1 MQLAER
7 AKNRRTIVK
16 NLKRVMA
23 LSLAVMMAVPL
34 TSCGSSKSDTDD
46 GQVPE
51 ITNYTDIKLGEDFT
65 DLKAEISMIN
75 NRTDMQQ
82 EDYDGKTWDVYVKE
96 FNEMYPNIKVN
107 VETITDYDSTALL
120 RLQSGDWGDIMLIPA
135 VDRSE
140 LGTYYMSYGDYDT
153 ISKEVRFAND
163 RMYDGEVYGIASSG
177 TAQGVV
183 YNKAVFAAA
192 GITEL
197 PKTPDEFMTDLQ
209 LIKDNT
215 DAIPLYTNYAAG
227 WTMGAWDAYINGTAT
242 GDAKYMNQKLLHT
255 KNPFSDPGD
264 GTHAYNVYKVLYDAV
279 ANGLTEDDYS
289 TTDWESSKSR
299 LNNGEIGCM
308 VLGSWAFKQIQAAG
322 DHAEDVGYMPFP
334 ITVDGKQYA
343 TAGPNYSW
351 GINADASNTN
361 KQASLIFVKWMT
373 EKSGYACNEGNMPVG
388 IDDENWPEVYDAF
401 DGIEY
406 VSDEAPVEGEE
417 DLLNALNADSELSIN
432 ASGDSKFQELIEHA
446 ASKDKTF
453 DEIMDDWNQAWSDA
467 QETEGVEVTE

>member
-215 DAIPLYTNYAAG
+215 DAIPLYTN
-227 WTMGAWDAYINGTAT
+227 
-242 GDAKYMNQKLLHT
+242 L
-255 KNPFSDPGD
+255 
-264 GTHAYNVYKVLYDAV
+264 V
-279 ANGLTEDDYS
+279 
-289 TTDWESSKSR
+289 SR
-299 LNNGEIGCM
+299 LISSF
-308 VLGSWAFKQIQAAG
+308 L
-322 DHAEDVGYMPFP
+322 
-334 ITVDGKQYA
+334 
-343 TAGPNYSW
+343 
-351 GINADASNTN
+351 
-361 KQASLIFVKWMT
+361 
-373 EKSGYACNEGNMPVG
+373 
-388 IDDENWPEVYDAF
+388 
-401 DGIEY
+401 
-406 VSDEAPVEGEE
+406 
-417 DLLNALNADSELSIN
+417 
-432 ASGDSKFQELIEHA
+432 
-446 ASKDKTF
+446 
-453 DEIMDDWNQAWSDA
+453 
-467 QETEGVEVTE
+467 